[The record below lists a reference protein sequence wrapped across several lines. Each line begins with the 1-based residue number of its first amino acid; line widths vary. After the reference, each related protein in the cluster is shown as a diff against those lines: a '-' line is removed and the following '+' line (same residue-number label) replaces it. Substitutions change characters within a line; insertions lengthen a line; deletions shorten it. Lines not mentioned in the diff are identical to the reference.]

1 MSKTTKEILIVE
13 SEAVIY
19 AQYKHR
25 EEELII
31 MFNRGAKYTYFDVP
45 VHVWRGLQR
54 AHSVGGFVS
63 KHIRMKFEFKLAD

>member
-13 SEAVIY
+13 SEAVVY

-31 MFNRGAKYTYFDVP
+31 MFTRGTTYKYFHVP
-45 VHVWRGLQR
+45 VYVWRGLQ
-54 AHSVGGFVS
+54 AADSVGGFVS
-63 KHIRMKFEFKLAD
+63 ENIRLKYIYKRTD

>member
-1 MSKTTKEILIVE
+1 MSKVTKEILIVE
-13 SEAVIY
+13 SEAVVY

-25 EEELII
+25 EEELTV
-31 MFNRGAKYTYFDVP
+31 MFNRGATYTYFDVP

-63 KHIRMKFEFKLAD
+63 KHIRMKYEFKLAD

>member
-25 EEELII
+25 EEELAI
-31 MFNRGAKYTYFDVP
+31 MFNRGATYTYFNEP

-54 AHSVGGFVS
+54 AHSAGGFVS
-63 KHIRMKFEFKLAD
+63 KHVRMKYEFKLAN